1 MIRIDKK
8 MILIKKGDITEE
20 TSDAI
25 VNPANSS
32 MQHGG
37 GAALAISRAGG
48 PQIQSDSNKLINKI
62 GLLPV
67 GKAVITYGHNLP
79 SKFVIHTV
87 GPIMGEGNEEKKLKK
102 AVMSVLNLAESYNLK
117 SISIPA
123 ISSGIF
129 GFPKNRCAEILL
141 ETSVNFL
148 KTSDVDLQTIVMCN
162 YDDETYKI
170 FLDKEK
176 KYLSVL

>member
-1 MIRIDKK
+1 MIKIGKK
-8 MILIKKGDITEE
+8 MILIKKGNITKE

-48 PQIQSDSNKLINKI
+48 PQIQADSNILIGEI
-62 GLLPV
+62 GPLPV
-67 GKAVITYGHNLP
+67 GKAVIAYGHNLP

-87 GPIMGEGNEEKKLKK
+87 GPIMGEGSEERKLKK

-129 GFPKNRCAEILL
+129 GFPKGRCAEILL
-141 ETSVNFL
+141 ETSAKFF
-148 KTSDVDLQTIVMCN
+148 KIDDIDLETIVMCN
-162 YDDETYKI
+162 YDDETYNI

-176 KYLSVL
+176 KYN